1 MSADLLARGLA
12 GQVRLAAQQSAR
24 NLAIRTA
31 AAAPLGPLPE
41 FGLAAELPLIS
52 VTDANVPTIAS
63 PVRVNATN
71 GAFRVTGTPILP
83 VAADP
88 SAFGGSD
95 GAGGTGYG
103 RPIQWEWMS
112 DAAQLE
118 LLVLKH
124 NALFDLFVDGRLVQ
138 QAAFSTPAT
147 GDRRL
152 VKLDW
157 GGTADPRRA
166 RHYRIT
172 GTNLLFGGLYLEPA
186 GSAWLPGD
194 QLRRGLIAVLGD
206 SYSQG
211 TGAPSVAR
219 NWAAAAAA
227 QLQMD
232 AWSDGVGGAG
242 WNSTGAN
249 LPAARIAKGV
259 AVLTRAP
266 DLIVTALGYND
277 AGADAAGLS
286 ALRTR
291 YDASVGAIRAA
302 WPDAQL
308 VTLGPWTP
316 LGPTA
321 ALGNVKV
328 ALQERAV
335 ANRVPFLD
343 VETMI
348 GAGNRGIYTAADNV
362 HPTAPGHL
370 YLGRRIGQAIAAV
383 LA

>member
-1 MSADLLARGLA
+1 MSADLLARGIGA
-12 GQVRLAAQQSAR
+12 QARTAARRSAR
-24 NLAIRTA
+24 DGAIGKA
-31 AAAPLGPLPE
+31 AAAPQGPLPA
-41 FGLAAELPLIS
+41 FTLGSELPLIT
-52 VTDANVPTIAS
+52 VTDAAATTITS
-63 PVRVNATN
+63 SVRVTATSA
-71 GAFRVTGTPILP
+71 AFRITGTPALA

-124 NALFDLFVDGRLVQ
+124 NALFDLFVDGRLIQ
-138 QAAFSTPAT
+138 ESAFSTPAT

-152 VKLDW
+152 LKLDW
-157 GGTADPRRA
+157 GGGADPRRP
-166 RHYRIT
+166 RHYRLT
-172 GTNLLFGGLYLEPA
+172 GTNLLFGGLYLDPA
-186 GSAWLPGD
+186 GSAWIPGD
-194 QLRRGLIAVLGD
+194 RIGRGLIGFLGD

-242 WNSTGAN
+242 WNSSGAN
-249 LPAARIAKGV
+249 APAARVAKGI

-266 DLIVTALGYND
+266 DMVVAALGYND
-277 AGADAAGLS
+277 AGADAAGLAS
-286 ALRTR
+286 LRTR
-291 YDASVGAIRAA
+291 YDATAAAIRAA
-302 WPDAQL
+302 WPEAQL

-316 LGPTA
+316 LGATVGLGSIKA
-321 ALGNVKV
+321 ALVQAAAAHRSAFVDAENLVGV
-328 ALQERAV
+328 
-335 ANRVPFLD
+335 
-343 VETMI
+343 
-348 GAGNRGIYTAADNV
+348 GNRGIYTGTDNV
-362 HPTAPGHL
+362 HPTAQGHL
-370 YLGRRIGQAIAAV
+370 YLGRRIGQAIAAA